1 MPGAT
6 ATPSQPVNRPAPH
19 YRIFAVG
26 MAAAVTAAAAA
37 CGIPASAPEGLTRV
51 NVAVVSIADGSTFF
65 VALRHGY
72 FTQVGLDVHYTT
84 TPQSTAA
91 MPALLAGRI
100 DVIGAA
106 NYVSAFESQIHG
118 AASIRVLAEDG
129 ECGTGTDSVLVLP
142 HSGITAPA
150 GLAGKTVATNITG
163 NIQQLMI
170 DRQLQADDINP
181 ATVHFA
187 QIPFP
192 DQITALQAHRVDAI
206 NEVEPYVSEAEDK
219 LGAETVLPV
228 CAGPTAGMPLTGWI
242 TSASWAAAH
251 PATARAFQR
260 AIQKGGALA
269 ATDRAAVEQVLPG
282 FLHIPGQL
290 AAIVNLNTFPSD
302 VDPVHLQRVADLMLA
317 GGVITKPFNVTPLV
331 FR

>member
-1 MPGAT
+1 
-6 ATPSQPVNRPAPH
+6 
-19 YRIFAVG
+19 
-26 MAAAVTAAAAA
+26 MAMTAAACA
-37 CGIPASAPEGLTRV
+37 PTASPGTSPGGLTRV
-51 NVAVVSIADGSTFF
+51 NVAVVSITDGSTFF
-65 VALRHGY
+65 VALRHGF
-72 FTQVGLDVHYTT
+72 FTQAGLDVHYTT

-142 HSGITAPA
+142 HSPITAPA

-170 DRQLQADDINP
+170 DRQLQADDISP

-219 LGAETVLPV
+219 LGAETVLAV
-228 CAGPTAGMPLTGWI
+228 CAGPTAGMPLTGWL
-242 TSASWAAAH
+242 TSATWASTH
-251 PATARAFQR
+251 PAAARAFQH
-260 AIQKGGALA
+260 AIEKGEALA
-269 ATDRAAVEQVLPG
+269 ATNRTAVEQVLPG
-282 FLHIPGQL
+282 FLHIPGQI

-302 VDPVHLQRVADLMLA
+302 IDPVHLQRVADLMLA